1 MNERQPYEKHLADKL
16 QNLPPPGEVDQSW
29 VQMRTLLDKEMPRGG
44 AMPGRRQWWLFG
56 IAIGIL
62 FLATWLSGR
71 SYLDKEKASS
81 VAQTTV
87 STDQATGKVALPGDK
102 GLPASTAQQSASA
115 GGSQPAATGTG
126 QDQQSAAQHS
136 EPTSDDKV
144 VAHGRAEP
152 PGMLDTKLPDNK
164 AAPVVVAPD
173 NKNITSNKLSN
184 NNNRQPNADGSIS
197 TLKGKRTGRNKD
209 NYKDNYNPRG
219 NSRENNGAKNSGK
232 QNVGPAEE
240 TATAV
245 KNSRGS
251 RSGKYANE
259 ASDPES
265 DLNQFLSKPFV
276 DRVASTD
283 VRPPLHYIDQ
293 PGPVLAPGTTIEKD
307 YARKRAG
314 LPEPPPDKAPAR
326 RKPLKTRESGTM
338 SLGFSLPLAFP
349 LGDQR
354 AMGYNIWGG
363 HNTVSDYL
371 PSPYLQYHLSGK
383 TFLQTEAQFIS
394 PQFISSTLLS
404 YNTINT
410 TPNYYTTNA
419 VYAKKLYYFNV
430 PVSIHHSPFP
440 GFYMGTGIQFSS
452 MISGVAMTEV
462 RNGSTGGAN
471 MLISETYTRFKNDS
485 LSQKINGNEFRV
497 LLDANYY
504 FNNFTVGLRYNQ
516 ALSNYI
522 SFRLSPGTPYQ
533 FDKNRALQFY
543 MRYNLWEEKKKAK
556 ANKTMLTLK

>member
-16 QNLPPPGEVDQSW
+16 QNLPPPGEEDQSW
-29 VQMRTLLDKEMPRGG
+29 VQMRALLDKEMPRGG
-44 AMPGRRQWWLFG
+44 AMPGRRQWWFYG

-71 SYLDKEKASS
+71 SYLDKEKVSS

-87 STDQATGKVALPGDK
+87 SPDAATGKAALPGDK
-102 GLPASTAQQSASA
+102 ESPTPAASQPASVN
-115 GGSQPAATGTG
+115 GSQPAAGHTAK
-126 QDQQSAAQHS
+126 DQQLATQHS
-136 EPTSDDKV
+136 QPVAIDKG
-144 VAHGRAEP
+144 VAQNRAEP
-152 PGMLDTKLPDNK
+152 PGILDTRSPDNK
-164 AAPVVVAPD
+164 AAPVAAAPD
-173 NKNITSNKLSN
+173 NKNINSNKLS
-184 NNNRQPNADGSIS
+184 NNNRQPNADEAIS
-197 TLKGKRTGRNKD
+197 TLKDKRTGRNKD
-209 NYKDNYNPRG
+209 NYKPQG
-219 NSRENNGAKNSGK
+219 NSRDKTGPGRNSI
-232 QNVGPAEE
+232 QNKEPE
-240 TATAV
+240 TESTTVV
-245 KNSRGS
+245 KSNRGN

-259 ASDPES
+259 ASNPES
-265 DLNQFLSKPFV
+265 DLNQFLSKPYI
-276 DRVASTD
+276 DRVASTN
-283 VRPPLHYIDQ
+283 VRPPLRYIDQ
-293 PGPVLAPGTTIEKD
+293 PGPVLAPGTTIESD

-314 LPEPPPDKAPAR
+314 LPEPPIAKTAQ
-326 RKPLKTRESGTM
+326 KKLLKTRQSGTM

-349 LGDQR
+349 LGNQR

-371 PSPYLQYHLSGK
+371 PSPYLQYHLSNK

-404 YNTINT
+404 YTTINT
-410 TPNYYTTNA
+410 TSTYYTTNS

-452 MISGVAMTEV
+452 MISGVALTEV
-462 RNGSTGGAN
+462 RNRTTGGAN

-485 LSQKINGNEFRV
+485 LSQKINGNELRV

-522 SFRLSPGTPYQ
+522 SFRLAPGTPYT

-556 ANKTMLTLK
+556 INKTMLTLK

>member
-16 QNLPPPGEVDQSW
+16 QNLPPPGEEDQSW
-29 VQMRTLLDKEMPRGG
+29 VQMRALLDKEMPRGG
-44 AMPGRRQWWLFG
+44 AVPGRRQWWLFS

-81 VAQTTV
+81 VAQATV
-87 STDQATGKVALPGDK
+87 SPDPATGKVAIPGDK
-102 GLPASTAQQSASA
+102 GSSTPAV
-115 GGSQPAATGTG
+115 SQPATVNGSLPAVEHTAK
-126 QDQQSAAQHS
+126 DQQPATQHS
-136 EPTSDDKV
+136 EQGAIDKGI
-144 VAHGRAEP
+144 AQNRADP
-152 PGMLDTKLPDNK
+152 PGILDTKLPDNK
-164 AAPVVVAPD
+164 AAPVAAAPD
-173 NKNITSNKLSN
+173 SKNITHNKLS
-184 NNNRQPNADGSIS
+184 NNNRQPNADDAII
-197 TLKGKRTGRNKD
+197 TLKDKRTGRIKDSNKD
-209 NYKDNYNPRG
+209 DSNPRE
-219 NSRENNGAKNSGK
+219 NSREKTGPGSSK
-232 QNVGPAEE
+232 QNKEPGSE
-240 TATAV
+240 TATAA
-245 KNSRGS
+245 KNIGS
-251 RSGKYANE
+251 NRSGNYGNE
-259 ASDPES
+259 ASNPES
-265 DLNQFLSKPFV
+265 DLNQLLSRPYV
-276 DRVASTD
+276 DRVQFTN
-283 VRPPLHYIDQ
+283 VRPPLRYVDP

-314 LPEPPPDKAPAR
+314 LPEPLAAKTAQK
-326 RKPLKTRESGTM
+326 KPLKTRESGTM

-371 PSPYLQYHLSGK
+371 PSPYLQYHLNGK
-383 TFLQTEAQFIS
+383 TYLQTEAQLIS

-404 YNTINT
+404 YTTINS

-430 PVSIHHSPFP
+430 PVSVHHSPFP

-452 MISGVAMTEV
+452 MISGVALTEV
-462 RNGSTGGAN
+462 RNRTTGGAN
-471 MLISETYTRFKNDS
+471 MLVSETYTRFKNDS

-522 SFRLSPGTPYQ
+522 SFRLSPGLPYS

-556 ANKTMLTLK
+556 VNKTMLTLK

>member
-1 MNERQPYEKHLADKL
+1 
-16 QNLPPPGEVDQSW
+16 
-29 VQMRTLLDKEMPRGG
+29 MRTLLDKEMPRGG
-44 AMPGRRQWWLFG
+44 AMPGRRQWWFFG

-71 SYLDKEKASS
+71 SYLDKEKAGS
-81 VAQTTV
+81 VAQV
-87 STDQATGKVALPGDK
+87 AVAPAATGKVTSSGDK
-102 GLPASTAQQSASA
+102 GQSTPAA
-115 GGSQPAATGTG
+115 SQPASVDGSQATAVPADK
-126 QDQQSAAQHS
+126 DQQPAAQQN
-136 EPTSDDKV
+136 EPAAPDKG
-144 VAHGRAEP
+144 VAQSRAEP
-152 PGMLDTKLPDNK
+152 PVIAAIKSPDNK
-164 AAPVVVAPD
+164 AAPVAATPD
-173 NKNITSNKLSN
+173 NKNSITNKLR
-184 NNNRQPNADGSIS
+184 NNNRQPNADDAII
-197 TLKGKRTGRNKD
+197 TLKGKRTGKNKGNFND
-209 NYKDNYNPRG
+209 HYDPRG
-219 NSRENNGAKNSGK
+219 NSRAKKGSAGSATQNNE
-232 QNVGPAEE
+232 PASE
-240 TATAV
+240 TAIAT
-245 KNSRGS
+245 KNNHNNRA
-251 RSGKYANE
+251 GKYANE
-259 ASDPES
+259 ASNPES
-265 DLNQFLSKPFV
+265 DLNRFLSKPYV
-276 DRVASTD
+276 DRVQVTN
-283 VRPPLHYIDQ
+283 VRPPLRFIDQ
-293 PGPVLAPGTTIEKD
+293 PGPVLAPGITIEKD

-326 RKPLKTRESGTM
+326 RKPLKTREAGTM
-338 SLGFSLPLAFP
+338 ALGFALPLAFP

-354 AMGYNIWGG
+354 AMGYNLWGG

-383 TFLQTEAQFIS
+383 TYLQTEAQFVS

-404 YNTINT
+404 YTTTNTA
-410 TPNYYTTNA
+410 PNYYTSNA

-452 MISGVAMTEV
+452 MISGVALSEV
-462 RNGSTGGAN
+462 RKWSPGGPN
-471 MLISETYTRFKNDS
+471 TLVSETYSRFKNDS

-522 SFRLSPGTPYQ
+522 SFRLTPGMPYQ

>member
-16 QNLPPPGEVDQSW
+16 QNLPPPGEPDQSW

-44 AMPGRRQWWLFG
+44 AMPGRRQWWFFG

-87 STDQATGKVALPGDK
+87 SPAPATGKVALPADK
-102 GLPASTAQQSASA
+102 GLPTPAA
-115 GGSQPAATGTG
+115 SQPASADGSAPAAALIDKDKQPAAASGEPIATDRG
-126 QDQQSAAQHS
+126 
-136 EPTSDDKV
+136 
-144 VAHGRAEP
+144 VAPNRAEP
-152 PGMLDTKLPDNK
+152 PGVLDTRSPDNK
-164 AAPVVVAPD
+164 GAPIAAATD
-173 NKNITSNKLSN
+173 NKKSNSIKLS
-184 NNNRQPNADGSIS
+184 NNRQPNADEAII
-197 TLKGKRTGRNKD
+197 TLKDKRTGRNKD
-209 NYKDNYNPRG
+209 NYNPRSNTREKNGPTG
-219 NSRENNGAKNSGK
+219 NSKELKESANSTATTAKN
-232 QNVGPAEE
+232 N
-240 TATAV
+240 
-245 KNSRGS
+245 RGS
-251 RSGKYANE
+251 SAGEYANE
-259 ASDPES
+259 ASNPES

-276 DRVASTD
+276 DKVQASN
-283 VRPPLHYIDQ
+283 VRPPLRYIDQ
-293 PGPVLAPGTTIEKD
+293 PGPVLAAGTTIEKD

-314 LPEPPPDKAPAR
+314 LPEPPAAKTA
-326 RKPLKTRESGTM
+326 KKKLLKTREAGTM
-338 SLGFSLPLAFP
+338 ALGFTLPLAFP

-354 AMGYNIWGG
+354 AMGYNLWGG

-371 PSPYLQYHLSGK
+371 PSPYLQYHLSNK
-383 TFLQTEAQFIS
+383 TFLQTEAQFVS

-404 YNTINT
+404 YT
-410 TPNYYTTNA
+410 TTSTGPNYYTSNA
-419 VYAKKLYYFNV
+419 VYAKKLYYFNL

-440 GFYMGTGIQFSS
+440 GFYMGTGLQFSS
-452 MISGVAMTEV
+452 MISGVALSEV
-462 RNGSTGGAN
+462 RKWTPGGAN
-471 MLISETYTRFKNDS
+471 MLVSETYTRFKGDS
-485 LSQKINGNEFRV
+485 LSQKINGNELRV

-522 SFRLSPGTPYQ
+522 SFRLAPGMPYQ